1 MKRTL
6 ERGLKVLELAERKV
20 NGTSLA
26 AEIDACMLRVLFL
39 GGTCQQLHMINDSS
53 SKISFLL
60 ESPLACCSPII
71 CIFF

>member
-26 AEIDACMLRVLFL
+26 AEIDACILCVLFL
-39 GGTCQQLHMINDSS
+39 GATCQQLHMINDSS
-53 SKISFLL
+53 SKI
-60 ESPLACCSPII
+60 
-71 CIFF
+71 